1 VVLVKSSSISLSQSP
16 EYIKQLVGGW
26 CRDNRADV
34 MDVKKVLHGAK
45 IMLRGAM
52 GEQVSIV
59 VYKGKKGRGSTVV
72 FEQPEGDLAQQLRL
86 LFESR
91 SIGKALN
98 KCARF
103 QIEDV
108 TLRGTVRSAM
118 LALSANVNEGKQ
130 ELEDYNLIIEK
141 NGNTVRVRQF
151 STGALLIQGL
161 GTTLF
166 DEVCSTVEKQ
176 CSPLVLELATRF
188 VSESEEQIEHVARLL
203 SPALMDYAEAEAK
216 KLLGPAYDFLNEWD
230 QKYVVSSLCL
240 LHSKIVVPEYSCMVM
255 PASKAYEGYL
265 KKLFLELGLVTQTQL
280 CLPSFTFGEIWRKG
294 PYKQLAS
301 RSRAHKAHLEK
312 LENEL
317 DFSRHFMMHSD
328 ELDEGRVPST
338 EDAHKNVV
346 KIINIIRDS
355 YNFFT
360 SHDDLSMENL

>member
-1 VVLVKSSSISLSQSP
+1 VALVKSSSISLSQSL
-16 EYIKQLVGGW
+16 EYTIQLVDGW

-34 MDVKKVLHGAK
+34 MGKKQIPKGVK
-45 IMLRGAM
+45 IMFRGAT

-59 VYKGKKGRGSTVV
+59 VYKGKRGRGSTVV
-72 FEQPEGDLAQQLRL
+72 FEQPGGDLAQQLRL

-91 SIGKALN
+91 SAGKAPN
-98 KCARF
+98 KCGRF
-103 QIEDV
+103 QIEDG
-108 TLRGTVRSAM
+108 TLRDTVRSAM
-118 LALSANVNEGKQ
+118 LALSVNVNQGKQ
-130 ELEDYNLIIEK
+130 ELEDYNLVVEK

-161 GTTLF
+161 GTKLF

-176 CSPLVLELATRF
+176 CLPPVLELATRF

-203 SPALMDYAEAEAK
+203 SPALMDYAEVEAK
-216 KLLGPAYDFLNEWD
+216 KLLGLAYDFLNEWD

-240 LHSKIVVPEYSCMVM
+240 LHSKIAVPEYSCMVM

-280 CLPSFTFGEIWRKG
+280 CSPNFTFGEIWRKG
-294 PYKQLAS
+294 YYKQLAS
-301 RSRAHKAHLEK
+301 RSRAHKPYLEK

-328 ELDEGRVPST
+328 ELDEGRVPSI

-346 KIINIIRDS
+346 KIINVIKDS
-355 YNFFT
+355 YNFFI
-360 SHDDLSMENL
+360 SHGDLSRESL